1 MNQMGRAAGPLPS
14 VSGRRSPVPILQVA
28 TGFWASQALLSAVEL
43 KVFTILFGGPRTALE
58 VAQEA
63 GADPAALEALLDANC
78 ALGFLHRNGDRYRN
92 DEVSNAYLVEGSPGS
107 YVDLVRFMRDPMY
120 GVWQGLAE
128 TVRTG
133 ASPEPPGG
141 ADQVDIALARGFHN
155 GAYAMMT
162 RLAEILDIEFS
173 AYSRLLDVG
182 SHTGA
187 GALCL
192 ARRYPQLQATLIDRP
207 VFREL
212 AEEFVRS
219 TKLEERVHFE
229 EGNPDE
235 AKPGAEYDLVLL
247 SHQLSKRSR
256 SDLPG
261 ILTAVTQSLRPGGM
275 LLVTEFLLEDSK
287 AEPREAA
294 LFRLHVLASYG
305 PSFAGAL
312 TRSELYAL
320 LEQTGFK
327 DVDMVGLPM
336 FGITAITA
344 CKA

>member
-1 MNQMGRAAGPLPS
+1 
-14 VSGRRSPVPILQVA
+14 LQVA
-28 TGFWASQALLSAVEL
+28 TGFWASQALLTAVDL
-43 KVFTILFGGPRTALE
+43 KVFTVLFGGPKTAPE

-63 GADPAALEALLDANC
+63 GADPAAMEALLDANC

-107 YVDLVRFMRDPMY
+107 YVDLVRYMRDPLY
-120 GVWQGLAE
+120 GIWQGLADA
-128 TVRTG
+128 VRQGT
-133 ASPEPPGG
+133 SQVPPEAMDG
-141 ADQVDIALARGFHN
+141 VEVALARGFHN
-155 GAYAMMT
+155 GAYALMT

-173 AYSRLLDVG
+173 TYSRMLDVG

-192 ARRYPQLQATLIDRP
+192 ARRYPQLHATLLDRP
-207 VFREL
+207 IFRSL
-212 AEEFVRS
+212 AEEFIRS
-219 TKLEERVHFE
+219 TKLEDRVHFE
-229 EGNPDE
+229 EGYTDE
-235 AKPGAEYDLVLL
+235 GKPGDEYDLVLL
-247 SHQLSKRSR
+247 SHHLSHRGR
-256 SDLPG
+256 PDLPKLLDG
-261 ILTAVTQSLRPGGM
+261 VMQSLRRGGM

-294 LFRLHVLASYG
+294 LFRLNALASYG
-305 PSFAGAL
+305 PRFAGAL
-312 TRSELYAL
+312 TRSELYSL
-320 LEQTGFK
+320 LEQSGFK

>member
-14 VSGRRSPVPILQVA
+14 VSGRRSPGPILHAA
-28 TGFWASQALLSAVEL
+28 TGFWASQALLSAVDL
-43 KVFTILFGGPRTALE
+43 KVFTILFGGPRTAAE

-92 DEVSNAYLVEGSPGS
+92 DEASNAYLVEGSPGS
-107 YVDLVRFMRDPMY
+107 YVDLVRFMREPLY
-120 GVWQGLAE
+120 EVWRGL
-128 TVRTG
+128 TDTIRG
-133 ASPEPPGG
+133 ATPPEPQGG
-141 ADQVDIALARGFHN
+141 RDTAAVALARGFHN
-155 GAYAMMT
+155 GASALMS

-173 AYSRLLDVG
+173 AYSRMLDIG

-192 ARRYPQLQATLIDRP
+192 ARRYPQLQATLLDRP

-212 AEEFVRS
+212 AEEFIRA
-219 TKLEERVHFE
+219 TKLEDRVHFE
-229 EGNPDE
+229 DGHPDE
-235 AKPGAEYDLVLL
+235 ARPGGEYDLGLL
-247 SHQLSKRSR
+247 SHHLSQRR
-256 SDLPG
+256 RPDLPQ
-261 ILTAVTQSLRPGGM
+261 ILGSVCQSLRPGGM

-294 LFRLHVLASYG
+294 LFRLNVLASYG
-305 PSFAGAL
+305 PRSAGAL

-320 LEQTGFK
+320 LGQTGFK
-327 DVDMVGLPM
+327 DV
-336 FGITAITA
+336 
-344 CKA
+344 